1 MRSLHDLT
9 ERLWTLFGLKRP
21 SRLVLYMHFLDQFTV
36 SVIVPADLV
45 TVVPELTS
53 TTIE

>member
-1 MRSLHDLT
+1 MISPSGHGHSFD
-9 ERLWTLFGLKRP
+9 LKRP
-21 SRLVLYMHFLDQFTV
+21 SRLMLYMMLFLDQFTV
-36 SVIVPADLV
+36 KVIVPADLV